1 MKVRYLGVSNEYVK
15 EDEVYW
21 SEDFGDDTAICKV
34 HYNGDS
40 THQFVWM
47 PKNLFEV
54 YVEPVVESGKHYGL
68 TAREATEEA
77 VKVTTPVSRMLLD
90 GIKAAAELG
99 KFQIEFNVRMSESE
113 KANLIARGFDLQYNS
128 VEMTYTVSWGQHR
141 FNGKL
146 I

>member
-1 MKVRYLGVSNEYVK
+1 MKVRYLGVTNEHVK
-15 EDEVYW
+15 EGCVYW
-21 SEDFGDDTAICKV
+21 SPDYGDTTTICKV
-34 HYNGDS
+34 HEHSG
-40 THQFVWM
+40 TTKFVWM
-47 PKNLFEV
+47 PKNLFDP
-54 YVEPVVESGKHYGL
+54 YVEPVPLVQGKYGL

-90 GIKAAAELG
+90 GIRNAAELG
-99 KFQIEFNVRMSESE
+99 KFQIEFDVRMSESE